1 MNIVIKQEE
10 NCELVEM
17 LIDCGAQNSKINK
30 RVWETLGRPE
40 LTPTNCTLIAASGAT
55 IGLLGQ
61 FTANIMFGDKE
72 YKLSLYVANRDDTP
86 NLIGWRWFSILDLNW
101 NTIFSGKDC
110 EISHKPKNKKH
121 NISTSRQQRTT
132 HFYVT
137 LNVEDADFPMMLDTG
152 TSVSLIGMARWEKLG
167 KPIAE
172 NKIG

>member
-72 YKLSLYVANRDDTP
+72 FKLSLYVANRDDTP
-86 NLIGWRWFSILDLNW
+86 NLIGWRWFLS
-101 NTIFSGKDC
+101 
-110 EISHKPKNKKH
+110 KK
-121 NISTSRQQRTT
+121 
-132 HFYVT
+132 
-137 LNVEDADFPMMLDTG
+137 
-152 TSVSLIGMARWEKLG
+152 
-167 KPIAE
+167 
-172 NKIG
+172 